1 LVRLDDNEV
10 AVRCLRCS
18 ATPIAMS
25 LASALLRLV
34 PDLGNA
40 AVYELSARGPLFNF
54 LRRHSCSVVG
64 SQYFEGAAPGSRIDG
79 ARVEDVQRLTF
90 ASQSFDVCTST
101 EVFEHVADDRR
112 AFGEILRVLKP
123 YGSLLFT
130 VPLDMTANTRERAA
144 VVNGKLVH
152 LLPPEYHR
160 DPASMQSPVLAFRDY
175 GVDIV
180 GRLIEAGFAHAEII
194 RPVTAWFGYG
204 RPVVFGRK

>member
-1 LVRLDDNEV
+1 M
-10 AVRCLRCS
+10 RCS

-25 LASALLRLV
+25 LATALLRLV
-34 PDLGNA
+34 PDLGSA

-54 LRRHSCSVVG
+54 LRRHSRSMAG
-64 SQYFEGAAPGSRIDG
+64 SQYVEGAAAGSNVDG
-79 ARVEDVQRLTF
+79 VRVEDVQCLTF
-90 ASQSFDVCTST
+90 ASESFDVCTST

-112 AFGEILRVLKP
+112 AFREILRVLKP
-123 YGSLLFT
+123 GGSFLFT
-130 VPLDMTANTRERAA
+130 VPLDLTANTRERAA
-144 VVNGKLVH
+144 LVDGKLVH

-180 GRLIEAGFAHAEII
+180 DRLFEAGFAHAEII
-194 RPVTAWFGYG
+194 RTAATWFGYG